1 MIWHILKMLKNQ
13 GKKHDDCD
21 NWDDKLHS
29 KAGWHNLRLVLTSR
43 FDQKCFPQTV
53 FREIFVR
60 LAKKNADNGFFRQNI
75 VFLHSSNKI
84 LCFKSTEE

>member
-29 KAGWHNLRLVLTSR
+29 KAGWHNLRLVLTSI
-43 FDQKCFPQTV
+43 FDLKCFPQSV
-53 FREIFVR
+53 FGEIFVR
-60 LAKKNADNGFFRQNI
+60 LADKMLKMEFFRQNI
-75 VFLHSSNKI
+75 VFFSHSSNKI
-84 LCFKSTEE
+84 LCF